1 MSNVHHLR
9 NDRLSFTPC
18 PPAVDQERARAGL
31 YALRDM
37 LEAAPP
43 AVSPCDPAGLGA
55 LLGMVAESLPVIEDE
70 SED

>member
-18 PPAVDQERARAGL
+18 PPAVEQERARVGL

-55 LLGMVAESLPVIEDE
+55 LLGMVADALPELPEEAD
-70 SED
+70 